1 MAVTISRYNHTAKL
15 LLNKEIVYTTLKAML
30 LSASATFTASHTAL
44 TSVNNAG
51 AYQVSGN
58 GWASG
63 GETLASV
70 AITVVATNDAM
81 LDADD
86 ISVTASGG
94 SIGPAYSA
102 VIYDDT
108 HASDAPLWF
117 IDFGG
122 VKEAGVGTDFKINW
136 NASGIYRTAD

>member
-1 MAVTISRYNHTAKL
+1 MAVTISRYNHTAKK
-15 LLNKEIVYTTLKAML
+15 LLNKEVTYTTLKVQL
-30 LSASATFTASHTAL
+30 LNATATFTAAHTAL

-58 GWASG
+58 GWTAG

-70 AITVVATNDAM
+70 AVTVVDTNDAM
-81 LDADD
+81 LDAND
-86 ISVTASGG
+86 ITKTASGG

-102 VIYDDT
+102 VVYDDT
-108 HASDAPLWF
+108 DASDAPLWF

-122 VKEAGVGTDFKINW
+122 AKEAGDGTDFKIVW

>member
-1 MAVTISRYNHTAKL
+1 MAVSISRYNHTAKL

-30 LSASATFTASHTAL
+30 LNATATFTASHTTL
-44 TSVNNAG
+44 SSVTNAG

-58 GWASG
+58 GWAAG

-70 AITVVATNDAM
+70 AVTVVDTNDAM
-81 LDADD
+81 IDADD
-86 ISVTASGG
+86 ISKTASGG
-94 SIGPAYSA
+94 SIGPAYGA

-117 IDFGG
+117 INFDGA
-122 VKEAGVGTDFKINW
+122 KEAGVGTDFKINW
-136 NASGIYRTAD
+136 NASGIFRVAD